1 MAQKKQV
8 MSKDFNK
15 LLDQAKDKLKK
26 VGQELTVLAK
36 KSEKEIVK
44 ASKTGKIQLDIVG
57 LNMQK
62 EKLYYDIG
70 KKVVSLNAKKSLNI
84 EDLQPLLKKVRTIS
98 TDARQK
104 KRELTVVRKEE
115 KA

>member
-1 MAQKKQV
+1 MAVKKEKAQKDL
-8 MSKDFNK
+8 SK
-15 LLDQAKDKLKK
+15 LLDQAKVRFRSFGK
-26 VGQELTVLAK
+26 ELSILAK

-70 KKVVSLNAKKSLNI
+70 KKVVSLNARKKLEISELEPYWRKLRKI
-84 EDLQPLLKKVRTIS
+84 ES
-98 TDARQK
+98 DARGRK
-104 KRELTVVRKEE
+104 KDLSSVRKE
-115 KA
+115 KDK